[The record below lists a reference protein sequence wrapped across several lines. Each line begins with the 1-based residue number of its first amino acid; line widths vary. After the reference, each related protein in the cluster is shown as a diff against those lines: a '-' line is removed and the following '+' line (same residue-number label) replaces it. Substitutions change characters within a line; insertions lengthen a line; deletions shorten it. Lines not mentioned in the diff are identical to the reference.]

1 MKRSLLIF
9 LGLLYFCCAA
19 QAQKNIT
26 GRVTNAS
33 GSALAGVTVQ
43 ESGKGAQAATNSQG
57 NYKITIPEGASL
69 VFRYVGYQSQEI
81 AVNGRLVVNVV
92 LKENN
97 SSLDEVVVTA
107 MGIER
112 SKKSLGYSTPKVSGD
127 DVSDT
132 QREGF
137 FQGLQGRVPGLSI
150 NSTSGMPG
158 ASAQIVLRGFA
169 SISGDNNALIV
180 VDGVPIN
187 NSTVNEND
195 LAMNGAN
202 RDLDYSNRALDIN
215 PSDIETYTVMKGPE
229 ATALY
234 GSSGAGGAII
244 ITTKKAKSGK
254 FGVDYSYSGRME
266 FVNKFPERQYTY
278 MQGLNGSYDGTSSY
292 ALGPKYKDDMLLH
305 KDNVNNFFRHGYN
318 QKHNLTFNGGNE
330 NLSYRWSNEYNDNT
344 GIVPNTRYTRFSSR
358 LNSTAKFSNKF
369 ELNTSFNFIFSDND
383 KARKGSTGY
392 LMTLMRF
399 NPLYDVRNWIDEKG
413 NRILNTKDIYNELDN
428 PFWDVYRNIANDKTN
443 RTLASS
449 NFTYKPLSW
458 LRFEGV
464 VGIDYSSTKGESVYH
479 PQSYSGSG
487 SSTSPTGGKYSSYQN
502 NTRILYSNARFS
514 ANKTFGDYSI
524 SAFLGGE
531 IRDQNSI
538 TDSQYGTSF
547 FDPNFYSINNTYA
560 STRLAKNIINNYRSI
575 GFFGQAVLGY
585 KTLLYLTLSGRLDGT
600 SRLMP
605 NDPYFSYPSGS
616 LAFNFTDLNPIKAV
630 SDVISDGKIRFSAGK
645 TGKGP
650 LRSYFIKSNYE
661 PQYSTGGGYAYG
673 FNGGN
678 DKLVAEMTNELEAGI
693 EFSLF
698 KKFVSFDFSYFSRL
712 SDGQIILPR
721 LSYGS
726 GFVLKMMNGGK
737 VKNVGTE
744 IQAIFN
750 PIVKRNFNWNLV
762 FNFTQYKGRVLSLA
776 EELPELYDSD
786 TWLLSGVRSAVLP
799 GYSMGALSG
808 TQFMRN
814 AKGDV
819 LIDPATG
826 LPVAGTDRYYPIA
839 DRLPKFTLGMV
850 NKFNYKD
857 WYLTFLWDWRKG
869 GDVLNGLDYNMYT
882 LGMSTKTL
890 NREDP
895 RVVRGV
901 LKDGQENSDNPTIN
915 HIAVTPYTSSA
926 YYFTN
931 IEPGMF
937 VERDIYTM
945 RLRDI
950 TLSYRLPKRLTRFLG
965 EKSSLKAF
973 FTATDLIMF
982 TNYTGLDPE
991 SNSNTTGIGGI
1002 GGYGIDFGN
1011 MARPKGFNLGV
1022 NLQL

>member
-9 LGLLYFCCAA
+9 LGLLCFCGAA
-19 QAQKNIT
+19 LAQKNIA
-26 GRVTNAS
+26 GRVTSAS
-33 GSALAGVTVQ
+33 GAGLAGVTVR
-43 ESGKGAQAATNSQG
+43 ETGKGGQAATNSQG
-57 NYKITIPEGASL
+57 NYKITVSEGASL
-69 VFRYVGYQSQEI
+69 VFRYVGYQSQEV
-81 AVNGRLVVNVV
+81 AVNGRSVINVV
-92 LKENN
+92 LQENN
-97 SSLDEVVVTA
+97 ASLDEVVVTA

-112 SKKSLGYSTPKVSGD
+112 SKKSLGYSTPKVSGE

-215 PSDIETYTVMKGPE
+215 PSDIETYVVMKGPE

-244 ITTKKAKSGK
+244 ITTKKAKSGR

-278 MQGLNGSYDGTSSY
+278 MQGLNGNYDGTSSY
-292 ALGPKYKDDMLLH
+292 ALGPKYKEDMQLN
-305 KDNVNNFFRHGYN
+305 KDNVKNFFRNGYN

-383 KARKGSTGY
+383 KARKGTTGY

-413 NRILNTKDIYNELDN
+413 NRVLNTKDIYNELDN

-464 VGIDYSSTKGESVYH
+464 VGIDYSNTKGESVYH

-487 SSTSPTGGKYSSYQN
+487 SSTSPTGGKYSTYQN
-502 NTRILYSNARFS
+502 NTRILYGNARFS
-514 ANKTFGDYSI
+514 VNKTFGDYSI

-531 IRDQNSI
+531 IRDQSSI
-538 TDSQYGTSF
+538 TDSQYGTNF

-616 LAFNFTDLNPIKAV
+616 LAFNFTDLNPIEAV

-744 IQAIFN
+744 VQAIFN
-750 PIVKRNFNWNLV
+750 PIVKKNFNWNLV

-776 EELPELYDSD
+776 EDLPELYDSD

-814 AKGDV
+814 TKGDV

-895 RVVRGV
+895 RVIRGV
-901 LKDGQENSDNPTIN
+901 LKDGLENSENPTIN

-937 VERDIYTM
+937 VERNIYTM

-965 EKSSLKAF
+965 ERSSLKAF
-973 FTATDLIMF
+973 FTATDLVMF